1 MKKIKDIMEES
12 ALIASFIYDWITDYI
27 PKKRGN
33 SQHTKRAY
41 TNALKLF
48 VEFLEA
54 EKGVKHTELSSKNF
68 SASTIQEWLFWL
80 KEQRGC
86 SNNTCNHRLACIRSF
101 ISYLGHCDL
110 RFVELENEIV
120 EVKRMKAPK
129 KGITEI
135 SKNAMKAL
143 FASIPQTTR
152 TGKRDLAL
160 FTLMYNTATRIN
172 EILSLHIDDVK
183 ILDKD
188 THSYI
193 QVLGKGAKRRV
204 IPIVKENVNII
215 KAYIRQFHGA
225 LPKGEDLLFYSI
237 HNGKKDKLTQEAVGK
252 RLKIYAKKANT
263 LCVEMPENIHCH
275 NLRSARATH
284 WLEDGLNIVM
294 IQKLLGHENIT
305 TTMDYVAVSYA
316 QKSNA
321 LASLE
326 DDVSKSAAKLWKKMN
341 TRSSLAELLGLKTDK

>member
-135 SKNAMKAL
+135 SKRAMKAL

-215 KAYIRQFHGA
+215 KAYIQQFHGA

-326 DDVSKSAAKLWKKMN
+326 DDVSKSAAKRWKKMN